1 MIKTLI
7 QSFRKK
13 KKEKILFQQFKENK
27 VNYDQFVE
35 YISFGT
41 DLPALHI
48 IKQNNIRKYKEE
60 YQFNLLIETGTY
72 LGDMVEAQRNHFRE
86 VYSIEL
92 GEDLYK
98 NAVKRFKPYANVKII
113 HGDSGAVLRTLM
125 PKITE
130 PALFWLDGHYSAGI
144 TAKGNKSTPIF
155 EELESILNAEFIHGI
170 LIDDA
175 RLFVGQNDY
184 PSIDELAAFITGK
197 DSSRQ
202 LTVSDDIIKIFK
214 NKP

>member
-1 MIKTLI
+1 MIWWKPRETTLG
-7 QSFRKK
+7 KY
-13 KKEKILFQQFKENK
+13 IL
-27 VNYDQFVE
+27 
-35 YISFGT
+35 
-41 DLPALHI
+41 A
-48 IKQNNIRKYKEE
+48 
-60 YQFNLLIETGTY
+60 
-72 LGDMVEAQRNHFRE
+72 
-86 VYSIEL
+86 L

-98 NAVKRFKPYANVKII
+98 NAVKRFEPYANVKII
-113 HGDSGAVLRTLM
+113 HGDSGAVLRTLV

-175 RLFVGQNDY
+175 RLFIGQNDY
-184 PSIDELAAFITGK
+184 PSIDELVAFVTGK
-197 DSSRQ
+197 DSSRR

-214 NKP
+214 KQNHK

>member
-1 MIKTLI
+1 MIKSLI
-7 QSFRKK
+7 RSFRKK
-13 KKEKILFQQFKENK
+13 KKEKILFQQFKEHK

-35 YISFGT
+35 YISSGT

-98 NAVKRFKPYANVKII
+98 NAVKRFEPYSNVKII
-113 HGDSGAVLRTLM
+113 HGDSGAVLRSLV
-125 PKITE
+125 PKIKE
-130 PALFWLDGHYSAGI
+130 PVLFWLDGHYSAGI

-184 PSIDELAAFITGK
+184 PSIDELAAFVTGK

-214 NKP
+214 DNP